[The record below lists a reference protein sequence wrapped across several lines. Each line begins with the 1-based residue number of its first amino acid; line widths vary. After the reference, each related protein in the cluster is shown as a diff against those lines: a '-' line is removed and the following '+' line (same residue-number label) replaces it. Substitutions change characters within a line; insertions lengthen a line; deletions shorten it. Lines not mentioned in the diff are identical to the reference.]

1 MQVQGSVIL
10 CAGTIRLVV
19 QIFTEPAAEG
29 AIVIST
35 FSTSLHV
42 FVFKWIQDA

>member
-19 QIFTEPAAEG
+19 QIFTLQEEKY
-29 AIVIST
+29 
-35 FSTSLHV
+35 F
-42 FVFKWIQDA
+42 